1 MKKSYLWLLSLAVL
15 VVAGCAGGGGEG
27 AEASLAVGSQAA
39 GSPAGKKLFEGN
51 GCIACHGP
59 DGAGDGPLA
68 RTLKTTPRNLSEPTS
83 YRGGTSE
90 IEIAETLRTGISS
103 GGMPSYAHIPVEDRL
118 EIARYLISLQ
128 QEAAAAASLGEEPV
142 RLPES
147 PASERKLQDYEIG
160 GDFTLT
166 DQNGE
171 EFRMADTN
179 GSIRLL
185 FFGYT
190 TCPDFCP
197 MTLSKIRQVRKLLGE
212 PGEEILTLFVSV
224 DPERDTPEKLAEYL
238 GFFDLGQAVGLT
250 GTREEVDSVVHL
262 YAAAYEKVETDTAVG
277 YLVNHTTYLF
287 LIDRKNVVRAI
298 FNSYEE
304 PEHVAMGIRV
314 LLREQ
319 PPPS

>member
-1 MKKSYLWLLSLAVL
+1 MKKSCLWLLSWALL
-15 VVAGCAGGGGEG
+15 VAAGCAGGGGEG
-27 AEASLAVGSQAA
+27 SGVAPADASLA
-39 GSPAGKKLFEGN
+39 GKELYEGN
-51 GCIACHGP
+51 GCITCHGP

-68 RTLKTTPRNLSEPTS
+68 GTLKAMPRNLSEPTS

-90 IEIAETLRTGISS
+90 IEIAETLRTGVPS

-128 QEAAAAASLGEEPV
+128 QEAAAAASPGIE
-142 RLPES
+142 LPES
-147 PASERKLQDYEIG
+147 PASERKLQDYDIG

-166 DQNGE
+166 DQHGE
-171 EFRMADTN
+171 KFHMADAN
-179 GSIRLL
+179 GSVRLL

-197 MTLSKIRQVRKLLGE
+197 MTLSKIRQIRKLLGK
-212 PGEEILTLFVSV
+212 PGEEIMTLFVSV

-238 GFFDLGQAVGLT
+238 GFFDLGRAVGLT
-250 GTREEVDSVVHL
+250 GTREEVDSVVDL
-262 YAAAYEKVETDTAVG
+262 YAAAYEKVETDTAAG

-287 LIDRKNVVRAI
+287 LIDRKDAVRAI
-298 FNSYEE
+298 FSSYEE

-319 PPPS
+319 PAPG

>member
-1 MKKSYLWLLSLAVL
+1 MRRSVPWLLSWALL
-15 VVAGCAGGGGEG
+15 VAGCAGGGGESSEG
-27 AEASLAVGSQAA
+27 PPATVSQAA
-39 GSPAGKKLFEGN
+39 GKELYEGN

-68 RTLKTTPRNLSEPTS
+68 ETLETMPRNLSEPTS

-90 IEIAETLRTGISS
+90 IEIAETLRTGVSS
-103 GGMPSYAHIPVEDRL
+103 GGMPSYEHIPVEDRL

-128 QEAAAAASLGEEPV
+128 QRAAVAASPGKEPGE
-142 RLPES
+142 LPES
-147 PASERKLQDYEIG
+147 PASERQLQTYEIG

-166 DQNGE
+166 DQQGE
-171 EFRMADTN
+171 KFRMADTN
-179 GSIRLL
+179 GSVRLL

-197 MTLSKIRQVRKLLGE
+197 MTLSKIRQIRKLLGQ

-238 GFFDLGQAVGLT
+238 GFFDLGPTVGLT
-250 GTREEVDSVVHL
+250 GTREEVDSVLDL
-262 YAAAYEKVETDTAVG
+262 YSAAYEKVETDTAVG

-287 LIDRKNVVRAI
+287 LIDRKNVVRAV
-298 FNSYEE
+298 FNHYEA

-319 PPPS
+319 PPPA